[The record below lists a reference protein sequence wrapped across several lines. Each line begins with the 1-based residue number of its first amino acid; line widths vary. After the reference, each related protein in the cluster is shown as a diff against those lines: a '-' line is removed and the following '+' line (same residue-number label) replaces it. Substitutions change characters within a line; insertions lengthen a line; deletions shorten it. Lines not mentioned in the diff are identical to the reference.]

1 MRQPLSIA
9 NKLLRARNH
18 MENMTRRC
26 LKTCLFLTDFFY
38 SYVKKEPFTIKAESA
53 ILFPSAAPVPS
64 SKALNSQ
71 IARAVGRCFFWGGAQ
86 KKKAVKTVLIAR
98 VKDRCD

>member
-18 MENMTRRC
+18 MENMTQHC
-26 LKTCLFLTDFFY
+26 LKTCLLLTDFSY
-38 SYVKKEPFTIKAESA
+38 SYEKKKKKKNFIIKAESA

-71 IARAVGRCFFWGGAQ
+71 IARAVGRVFLAGVQ
-86 KKKAVKTVLIAR
+86 KKGSEDSFNST
-98 VKDRCD
+98 C

>member
-1 MRQPLSIA
+1 MS
-9 NKLLRARNH
+9 
-18 MENMTRRC
+18 
-26 LKTCLFLTDFFY
+26 LFDRLFFLFIRGGK
-38 SYVKKEPFTIKAESA
+38 KKEPFTIKAESA

-71 IARAVGRCFFWGGAQ
+71 IARAVGRCFFLGRGQ